1 MIKAILFDID
11 NTLLDFDS
19 YVKQSMKEGF
29 SEFGIG
35 EYTEESYEIF
45 EKINTE
51 FWHRIEL
58 GTLTYDELLLTR
70 WNTVFSALGLQG
82 DGVAFEKYFKG
93 RLFNNAI
100 PIKGANEIL
109 DHLKGRYIL
118 AVASNGPLAQQ
129 ENRLRIAGMDGYFS
143 KLFVSESIG
152 HSKPSKQFFE
162 HCLRELNVGKDE
174 AILPEEI
181 LMIGDSL
188 TSDILGASEFGIA
201 TCFFD
206 KRGNNDTGQLSPDY
220 VISELSELKKIL

>member
-1 MIKAILFDID
+1 LIKAILFDID

-82 DGVAFEKYFKG
+82 DGGVA
-93 RLFNNAI
+93 
-100 PIKGANEIL
+100 
-109 DHLKGRYIL
+109 D
-118 AVASNGPLAQQ
+118 
-129 ENRLRIAGMDGYFS
+129 AG
-143 KLFVSESIG
+143 
-152 HSKPSKQFFE
+152 
-162 HCLRELNVGKDE
+162 
-174 AILPEEI
+174 
-181 LMIGDSL
+181 
-188 TSDILGASEFGIA
+188 
-201 TCFFD
+201 
-206 KRGNNDTGQLSPDY
+206 
-220 VISELSELKKIL
+220 